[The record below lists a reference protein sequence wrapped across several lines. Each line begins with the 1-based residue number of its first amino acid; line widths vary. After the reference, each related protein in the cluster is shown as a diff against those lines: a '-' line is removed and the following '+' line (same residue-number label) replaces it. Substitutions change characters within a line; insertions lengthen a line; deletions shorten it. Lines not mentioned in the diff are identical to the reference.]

1 MLERSA
7 DGTSPVKQVFV
18 QRHADIISDSN
29 GDVAATGRRESVVRA
44 TAGRLGFLATD
55 GLLVEREREET
66 ARLSRVERG
75 EESREL
81 EAVPWERV
89 PLCEPEP
96 LLMVHQLLRPSF
108 GQTRQVEIQN
118 EQRHLSRLFRQLQR
132 LQQLQIP
139 E

>member
-29 GDVAATGRRESVVRA
+29 GDVVATGRRDGAVRA

-66 ARLSRVERG
+66 VRLSRVERG
-75 EESREL
+75 EDSREL
-81 EAVPWERV
+81 EAVP
-89 PLCEPEP
+89 
-96 LLMVHQLLRPSF
+96 
-108 GQTRQVEIQN
+108 
-118 EQRHLSRLFRQLQR
+118 
-132 LQQLQIP
+132 
-139 E
+139 